1 MPSAGRAARA
11 LPQLAA
17 LAAVAPA
24 APAAAQSL
32 QPAGWDAGLRLA
44 EAVDRNPHPDIVEVD
59 FKARVARVEIA
70 PGVEV
75 DAWTY
80 NGSRFRTASITCR
93 SGWRSRWSPV
103 SGTIPGPTIRV
114 KVGDMCSIT
123 PRAAC

>member
-1 MPSAGRAARA
+1 MRSAGRVARA
-11 LPQLAA
+11 LPLLAA
-17 LAAVAPA
+17 LATVVPA

-32 QPAGWDAGLRLA
+32 QPAGWDAGIRLA
-44 EAVDRNPHPDIVEVD
+44 EAVDRNPDPDIVEVD
-59 FKARVARVEIA
+59 FEARVARVEIA

-80 NGSRFRTASITCR
+80 N
-93 SGWRSRWSPV
+93 
-103 SGTIPGPTIRV
+103 GTIPGPTIRV